1 MITKIYYQN
10 HCYNYEVELL
20 FLYLQ
25 SSDLTNSFSQIAG
38 KLLYIGNSSFWQ
50 IKI

>member
-10 HCYNYEVELL
+10 HCYSYEVELL

-38 KLLYIGNSSFWQ
+38 NIYFIIHFHFKD
-50 IKI
+50 